1 MRSAH
6 LVAAWRRTYASS
18 SPTDTAVA
26 VKRREFL
33 GSCSL
38 LAGVATL
45 SVAQAANEPSKL
57 HPYARTRLVDI
68 HGTPIRHAA
77 IVAETNYVFQYPFA
91 ATPCFLLR
99 LAAPAP
105 PVPAM
110 RREHGESYVAP
121 GGIGPAHDLVA
132 FSAICAHKLAY
143 PTRDVSFIRYQR
155 RRSATSSGN
164 VIHCCADHS
173 VYDPAA
179 GARVVAGPAPQPLAC
194 IALEHDAVRD
204 ELYALG
210 TVGAEQF
217 GPFFDKYAMKLTF
230 EYGSVERA
238 RTPVTDTTVVRE
250 LTNYCR
256 NTIEC

>member
-1 MRSAH
+1 MR
-6 LVAAWRRTYASS
+6 
-18 SPTDTAVA
+18 
-26 VKRREFL
+26 RREFL

-38 LAGVATL
+38 LTGIASLAR
-45 SVAQAANEPSKL
+45 AQAGASGEL
-57 HPYARTRLVDI
+57 HAYARTRLVDI
-68 HGTPIRHAA
+68 HGAPIRYAA
-77 IVAETNYVFQYPFA
+77 IASETNYVFQYPFA

-99 LAAPAP
+99 LAAAVSPA
-105 PVPAM
+105 PAM
-110 RREHGESYVAP
+110 RRERGPSYVAP
-121 GGIGPAHDLVA
+121 GGIGPRRDLVA

-155 RRSATSSGN
+155 SRSPTSSGN

-194 IALEHDAVRD
+194 IALEHDASRD

-217 GPFFDKYAMKLTF
+217 GPFFEKYAMKLTL
-230 EYGSVERA
+230 EYGSLERA
-238 RTPVTDTTVVRE
+238 RVAVGDTTVVRQ
-250 LTNYCR
+250 LTDYCR
-256 NTIEC
+256 NTIQC